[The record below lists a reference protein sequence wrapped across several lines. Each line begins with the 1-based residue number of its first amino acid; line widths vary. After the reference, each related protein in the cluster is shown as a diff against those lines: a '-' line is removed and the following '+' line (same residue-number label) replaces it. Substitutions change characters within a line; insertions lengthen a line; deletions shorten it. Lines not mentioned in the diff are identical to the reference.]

1 MPALPPDRLPHPQ
14 RDAATA
20 REALVARLGPLPDR
34 EALRARA
41 RGWIET
47 LRAAPPAPWAVET
60 LLREFPLSR
69 PEGQALMRLAE
80 ALLRVPDAA
89 TALALTA
96 DQLGHADF
104 AAPAGHA
111 APALAR
117 LGAQALQLAQ
127 ALLPDGEP
135 AGAPL
140 WRRLGG
146 AGVVAAALRGV
157 QLLGRQFVLGRTL
170 DEALVEAARLR
181 RSQPPGAPPLRF
193 SFDMLGE
200 GARGEADAQH
210 HAQAYQAAARRLAEG
225 TTRGP
230 GGAAGRDSL
239 SVKLSALHPRF
250 EALQG
255 TRVVGELVD
264 RLRPLLDTVATA
276 GLGLTID
283 AEESERLE
291 GQLGVLEG
299 LIDHAARRHPGWD
312 GLGLAVQA
320 YQTRVLATVDT
331 LAELACRAPVPGGLA
346 LNVRLVKGAYWDAE
360 IGRAQALGLAEFPVW
375 ARKADTDLAYLAA
388 ARALIGHAPRLRPQ
402 FATHNA
408 LSLAAVAAL
417 AADAGLAPA
426 ELELQRLHGMGEALH
441 RLRQAEPDAPPLRVY
456 APVGG
461 HRELLAYLVRRLLE
475 NGANAA
481 FVHQLGDPAVPLD
494 VLLRLPDDI
503 APAEDPQPPPVRGPA
518 LLQDLGPTPRR
529 NARGLDLAVAAE
541 FAPLLARFEQAHAPQ
556 ADGRPTLPPA
566 PADTPWAA
574 ADTALAT
581 LHAAQPAWDAVPVA
595 RRAAVLDALADAL
608 EADPAPWCALLVAEA
623 RKTWP
628 DALAEWRETI
638 DFARHYAVSARQL
651 FAPRALPVP
660 SGEQNT
666 LRLHGRGVWLCI
678 SPWNFPLA
686 IFAGQLLAALV
697 AGNTVA
703 AKPAEA
709 TPRIAQALVDTLHR
723 VLRAQGLPTAVVHL
737 LPGPGPRLGAA
748 LAADARVAG
757 VAFTGSTA
765 TAKALQ
771 RTLAARPG
779 PIVPLIA
786 ETGGVNA
793 MIVDSTALP
802 EQVIDAVL
810 HSSFRSAGQR
820 CSALRLLCLQAETA
834 EPLLAQL
841 EDAMRSLRLGAP
853 EDPATDVGPV
863 IDARAA
869 ARLAEQAARLDALG
883 PCRLRLPRP
892 AGSPPELVAPGLWAL
907 RRVADLQEEIFGPLL
922 AVTRW
927 GPGTEAPDLDALLD
941 QIQALGWGLTLGL
954 QSRIDGR
961 AAHLAQRLRI
971 GNVYVNRPMTGAVVG
986 MQPFGGEGLSGTGP
1000 KAGGPY
1006 TLLRYA
1012 SERVLTV
1019 NRAAAGGDLGL
1030 LAGGWARHTAGHA
1043 PPDP

>member
-1 MPALPPDRLPHPQ
+1 MPTPLPDRLPHPQ
-14 RDAATA
+14 GDTQAA
-20 REALVARLGPLPDR
+20 REALRARLGPLPDR

-41 RGWIET
+41 RGWIDA

-69 PEGQALMRLAE
+69 PEGQAL
-80 ALLRVPDAA
+80 LRVPDAA

-96 DQLGHADF
+96 DQLGGADF
-104 AAPAGHA
+104 ATAPGPDAPAA
-111 APALAR
+111 AR
-117 LGAQALQLAQ
+117 LAAQALQLAQ
-127 ALLPDGEP
+127 ALLPAGEP

-140 WRRLGG
+140 WQRLGG

-170 DEALVEAARLR
+170 DEALAEAARLR
-181 RSQPPGAPPLRF
+181 RRHPAGAAPLRF

-200 GARGEADAQH
+200 GARGEADARR

-225 TTRGP
+225 ADPGRGP
-230 GGAAGRDSL
+230 GGAARRDSL

-255 TRVVGELVD
+255 SRVVGELVG
-264 RLRPLLDTVATA
+264 RLRPLLDTLARA

-291 GQLGVLEG
+291 GQLAVLEA
-299 LIDHAARRHPGWD
+299 LADHAARHHPGWD

-320 YQTRVLATVDT
+320 YQTRVLATVDEVAR
-331 LAELACRAPVPGGLA
+331 LARLAPAPGGLRLA
-346 LNVRLVKGAYWDAE
+346 LRLVKGAYWDAE
-360 IGRAQALGLAEFPVW
+360 IGRAQALGLADFPVW
-375 ARKADTDLAYLAA
+375 SRKADTDLAYLAA
-388 ARALIGHAPRLRPQ
+388 ARALLGHAPRLQPQ

-417 AADAGLAPA
+417 AAEAGLAPA

-441 RLRQAEPDAPPLRVY
+441 RLRQAEADAPPLRVY

-481 FVHQLGDPAVPLD
+481 FVHQLGDPAVAVD
-494 VLLRLPDDI
+494 TLLRLPDEI
-503 APAEDPQPPPVRGPA
+503 PPADEPQPPPRRGPE
-518 LLQDLGPTPRR
+518 LLLGPGPTPRR

-541 FAPLLARFEQAHAPQ
+541 LAPLLARFQQAHARQ

-566 PADTPWAA
+566 PPDTPWPA
-574 ADTALAT
+574 ADTTLAALQ
-581 LHAAQPAWDAVPVA
+581 AAQPAWDALPVA
-595 RRAAVLDALADAL
+595 RRADVLDALADAL

-623 RKTWP
+623 GKTWP

-638 DFARHYAVSARQL
+638 DFARHDAASARQL
-651 FAPRALPVP
+651 FLPQALPGP
-660 SGEQNT
+660 SGERNT
-666 LRLHGRGVWLCI
+666 LSLHGRGVWLCI

-686 IFAGQLLAALV
+686 ILAGQLLAALV

-709 TPRIAQALVDTLHR
+709 TPRLARALVDTLHG
-723 VLRAQGLPTAVVHL
+723 VLRAQGLPTAVVAL
-737 LPGPGPRLGAA
+737 LPGPGATLGAA

-771 RTLAARPG
+771 RGLAARPG

-793 MIVDSTALP
+793 MVVDSSALP

-820 CSALRLLCLQAETA
+820 CSALRLLCLQAEIA
-834 EPLLAQL
+834 EDLLARL
-841 EDAMRSLRLGAP
+841 EDAMRSLRLGPP

-869 ARLAEQAARLDALG
+869 ARLAAQAARLDTLG
-883 PCRLRLPRP
+883 RCRLRLPRS
-892 AGSPPELVAPGLWAL
+892 AGSPAEWVAPGLWEL
-907 RRVADLQEEIFGPLL
+907 PRVADLQEEIFGPLL

-927 GPGTEAPDLDALLD
+927 GPGTQAPTLDALLD
-941 QIQALGWGLTLGL
+941 QIQALGWGLTLGV
-954 QSRIDGR
+954 QSRLDGR
-961 AAHLAQRLRI
+961 AAHIAQRMRV

-986 MQPFGGEGLSGTGP
+986 VQPFGGEGLSGTGP
-1000 KAGGPY
+1000 KAGGPHS
-1006 TLLRYA
+1006 LLRYA

-1030 LAGGWARHTAGHA
+1030 LAGG
-1043 PPDP
+1043 